1 MKPAALLLA
10 LGLSFAALAQDSWK
24 VVHNGKQ
31 KLQTTVEKPDGNVV
45 YLNRI
50 DLQKNGTLAI
60 IFSDAEKQAGWTRTI
75 TMVDKGETELHT
87 HTGNLFTI
95 SNANLK
101 KLFARVSTIYVYTW
115 TLPDDPELAARIR
128 IRRVH
133 LSTIKLRG

>member
-1 MKPAALLLA
+1 MKLFALLLT
-10 LGLSFAALAQDSWK
+10 LSLSGPALAQDSWK

-31 KLQTTVEKPDGNVV
+31 KLAASAEKPDGNVV
-45 YLNRI
+45 TVNRA
-50 DLQKNGTLAI
+50 DLSRTGTFVI
-60 IFSDAEKQAGWTRTI
+60 KYNEAEPQTGWTRTI

-101 KLFARVSTIYVYTW
+101 KLFASVNTIYVYSW
-115 TLPDDPELAARIR
+115 SLPNDPELAARIR
-128 IRRVH
+128 VRRVH

>member
-1 MKPAALLLA
+1 MKLFALLLT
-10 LGLSFAALAQDSWK
+10 LGLSFSAQSQDSWK
-24 VVHNGKQ
+24 VVHNGRQ
-31 KLQTTVEKPDGNVV
+31 KLKTSVEQQAGNVV
-45 YLNRI
+45 FLNRA
-50 DLQKNGTLAI
+50 DLQKNGNLSI
-60 IFSDAEKQAGWTRTI
+60 IFSEGEKQAGWTRTI

-101 KLFARVSTIYVYTW
+101 KLFNRANTIYVYTW
-115 TLPDDPELAARIR
+115 ALPDDPELAARIR

>member
-1 MKPAALLLA
+1 MKLFTLLVALSLSLA
-10 LGLSFAALAQDSWK
+10 SSAQDSWK

-31 KLQTTVEKPDGNVV
+31 KLKTSVEKADGNVV
-45 YLNRI
+45 YLNRA
-50 DLQKNGTLAI
+50 DLQKNGNLSI
-60 IFSDAEKQAGWTRTI
+60 IFSDGDKQTGWTRTI
-75 TMVDKGETELHT
+75 TMVDKGEAELHT

-101 KLFARVSTIYVYTW
+101 KLFSKVATIYVYTW
-115 TLPDDPELAARIR
+115 ALPDDPELAARIR

>member
-1 MKPAALLLA
+1 MKLLTLLLA
-10 LGLSFAALAQDSWK
+10 SGLSLFAQAQDSWK

-31 KLQTTVEKPDGNVV
+31 KLQTTEEKPDGNVV
-45 YLNRI
+45 YLNRA

-101 KLFARVSTIYVYTW
+101 KLFARVNTIYVYTW
-115 TLPDDPELAARIR
+115 TLPDDPKLAARIR

>member
-1 MKPAALLLA
+1 MKLFALLLTLA
-10 LGLSFAALAQDSWK
+10 FSLPILAQDSWK

-31 KLQTTVEKPDGNVV
+31 KLATGVERPNGNVV
-45 YLNRI
+45 TVNRADLN
-50 DLQKNGTLAI
+50 KTGTFLI
-60 IFSDAEKQAGWTRTI
+60 KFTPAEPQTGWTRTI

-101 KLFARVSTIYVYTW
+101 KLFNKVNTIYIYTW
-115 TLPDDPELAARIR
+115 ALPDDPELAARIR

-133 LSTIKLRG
+133 LSTITLRG

>member
-1 MKPAALLLA
+1 MKLFALLLT
-10 LGLSFAALAQDSWK
+10 LSLSAPALAQDSWK

-31 KLQTTVEKPDGNVV
+31 KLATDVEKPDGNVV
-45 YLNRI
+45 TINRA
-50 DLQKNGTLAI
+50 DLSRTGTFVI
-60 IFSDAEKQAGWTRTI
+60 KYSETEPQTGWTRTI

-101 KLFARVSTIYVYTW
+101 KLFDRVNTIYVYTW
-115 TLPDDPELAARIR
+115 SLPNDPELAARIR
-128 IRRVH
+128 VRRVH

>member
-1 MKPAALLLA
+1 MKLFVLLLT
-10 LGLSFAALAQDSWK
+10 LSLSLSAFSQDSWR

-31 KLQTTVEKPDGNVV
+31 KLATGVERPEGNVV
-45 YLNRI
+45 TINRADLN
-50 DLQKNGTLAI
+50 KTGTFLIKYTESEPQTA
-60 IFSDAEKQAGWTRTI
+60 WTRTI
-75 TMVDKGETELHT
+75 TMVDKGENELHT

-101 KLFARVSTIYVYTW
+101 KLFAKVNTIYVYTW
-115 TLPDDPELAARIR
+115 ALPNDPELAARIR